1 MLSWTSVLIGIACV
15 PIGLAL
21 RARLLRVWSPPAAWQ
36 APWVRRAAL
45 ALVVGGVGVPAMTG
59 VLWLAP
65 MYGVLLGLIGG
76 PRRRRCRLST

>member
-1 MLSWTSVLIGIACV
+1 MFSWTSVVISMACV

-21 RARLLRVWSPPAAWQ
+21 RARLLRTWSPPIAWQ
-36 APWVRRAAL
+36 APWVRWAAL
-45 ALVVGGVGVPAMTG
+45 ALVVGGAGVPAMQG

-76 PRRRRCRLST
+76 PRRRRRLST